1 MFQTAQQ
8 AHAWLKEQ
16 GYPVVEPLVF
26 SDPLLPKS
34 AAKHIDEWALLA
46 KLDDSA
52 GLPVYLYWL
61 RAVPQ
66 ANLNDLKYVAQVYG
80 HKYPQIR
87 PLIVACYQRH
97 HQWHCVLVCPNY
109 EQPRNRWGRA
119 LHADIDSDT
128 DATALLRYD
137 PTVPVEKYW
146 QRVYTA
152 LRGEPMNERVK
163 QALESCIA
171 ELESI
176 LSEIMTGIKR
186 AVDEKDTD
194 RIDELNREAKSVK
207 RVIEQVQQIAAGA
220 TTPSTPI
227 RTEKSPARSRQRG
240 KRQPRGTPEGAY
252 RVPILEALV
261 ELGGQ
266 APVSEVL
273 ERVYEKL
280 RGQFQPSDLEFVPSG
295 QEERWRNTAKWARA
309 DLKMQGYIASDTP
322 KGIWAI
328 TDAGRRYLESLKR
341 GEHGAD

>member
-26 SDPLLPKS
+26 SDPPLPKG
-34 AAKHIDEWALLA
+34 AAEHIDEWALLA
-46 KLDDSA
+46 KLDDGA
-52 GLPVYLYWL
+52 GLHVHLYWL

-66 ANLNDLKYVAQVYG
+66 ANLNHLKYVAQAYG

-87 PLIVACYQRH
+87 PLIVACYRRH

-109 EQPRNRWGRA
+109 EQPRNQWGRA
-119 LHADIDSDT
+119 LHADLDTET
-128 DATALLRYD
+128 DASSLLRYD

-146 QRVYTA
+146 QRIYAT

-176 LSEIMTGIKR
+176 LSEIKMSIKC
-186 AVDEKDTD
+186 AVDEEDTD

-220 TTPSTPI
+220 PTPSTPI
-227 RTEKSPARSRQRG
+227 RTAKSPARSRQSG
-240 KRQPRGTPEGAY
+240 TRQPRGTPEEAY
-252 RVPILEALV
+252 HVPILEALV
-261 ELGGQ
+261 ELGGK
-266 APVSEVL
+266 APVSAVL
-273 ERVYEKL
+273 ERVYTKL
-280 RGQFQPSDLEFVPSG
+280 EGRLQPSDLEFVPSG

-309 DLKMQGYIASDTP
+309 DLKEQGYLAADSP
-322 KGIWAI
+322 KGIWEI
-328 TDAGRRYLESLKR
+328 TDAGRRYLESLK
-341 GEHGAD
+341 HGAAR

>member
-16 GYPVVEPLVF
+16 GYPVAEPLMF
-26 SDPLLPKS
+26 SDPPLPKS
-34 AAKHIDEWALLA
+34 AAEHIDEWALLA
-46 KLDDSA
+46 TLDDGA
-52 GLPVYLYWL
+52 GLPVHLYWL
-61 RAVPQ
+61 RAKPQ
-66 ANLNDLKYVAQVYG
+66 ANLNNLKHVAQVY
-80 HKYPQIR
+80 HSKYPTVH
-87 PLIVACYQRH
+87 LLLVARYQRH
-97 HQWHCVLVCPNY
+97 HRWECVLVCPNP
-109 EQPRNRWGRA
+109 QA
-119 LHADIDSDT
+119 LQQQRHLAHERFISSEAD
-128 DATALLRYD
+128 ALALLRYD

-176 LSEIMTGIKR
+176 LSEIKMGIKR
-186 AVDEKDTD
+186 AVDEEDTD

-220 TTPSTPI
+220 SMPSTPI
-227 RTEKSPARSRQRG
+227 RTAKSPARSRQRG

-266 APVSEVL
+266 APVSEIL

-309 DLKMQGYIASDTP
+309 DLKTQGYIASDTP

-341 GEHGAD
+341 GEHSAD

>member
-16 GYPVVEPLVF
+16 GYPVVEPLEF
-26 SDPLLPKS
+26 SDPPLPKS
-34 AAKHIDEWALLA
+34 AAEHIEEWSLLA
-46 KLDDSA
+46 TLDDGA

-66 ANLNDLKYVAQVYG
+66 ANLNDLKYVAQVY
-80 HKYPQIR
+80 HSKYPNVR
-87 PLIVACYQRH
+87 LLLVVCYQRH
-97 HQWHCVLVCPNY
+97 HRWECVLVCPNY
-109 EQPRNRWGRA
+109 DALRNRWGRA
-119 LHADIDSDT
+119 LHADIDSEA
-128 DATALLRYD
+128 DASDLLRYD

-146 QRVYTA
+146 QRIYTA
-152 LRGEPMNERVK
+152 LRGEPMNERIK

-176 LSEIMTGIKR
+176 LSEIKMGIKR
-186 AVDEKDTD
+186 AADEEDTD
-194 RIDELNREAKSVK
+194 RIDELNRETKSVK
-207 RVIEQVQQIAAGA
+207 RVIEQVRQIAAGA
-220 TTPSTPI
+220 SIPSMPI
-227 RTEKSPARSRQRG
+227 RTAKPPARSRQRG

-252 RVPILEALV
+252 HVPILEALV

-273 ERVYEKL
+273 DRVYEKL
-280 RGQFQPSDLEFVPSG
+280 RGRLQPSDLEFVPSG

-309 DLKMQGYIASDTP
+309 DLKAQGYIAADSP

-328 TDAGRRYLESLKR
+328 TDEGRRYLESLKR
-341 GEHGAD
+341 GAAR

>member
-26 SDPLLPKS
+26 SDPPLPKS

-220 TTPSTPI
+220 STPSTPI